1 MTIATGARHDLT
13 YIAEVTYGTTPSTP
27 ALKAIRHTGTT
38 LGLSKDSIESEELRE
53 DRQIAHYRHGNKSVA
68 GDINFELSYTSFD
81 DLIEAVMCGLWTSD
95 GDPEV
100 IKVGTT
106 ARTFTIE
113 RKQSDITQFLRATGC
128 SFNSMSL
135 SVAPNSMI
143 TGSFGVIG
151 KDFTL
156 TQAAIASSSYP
167 LATTTNPFDS
177 FTGSITVGGT
187 AIAVVTALELNIDN
201 GMEAQYVVG
210 DATSLQPPLAKSTVT
225 GSVTAY
231 FENQTLINYFI
242 NETAVA
248 VAFELID
255 SALNKYTFSMPV
267 VKFNSGNPEVGGAGA
282 ITVTL
287 DFIALYDPVTLT
299 QLQITKDNA
308 A

>member
-13 YIAEVTYGTTPSTP
+13 YVQETVYGTTPSTP
-27 ALKAIRHTGTT
+27 TMSAIRHTGTT

-81 DLIEAVMCGLWTSD
+81 DFIQAVMCGTWTDD
-95 GDPEV
+95 GDPEH
-100 IKVGTT
+100 IIVGTT

-113 RKQSDITQFLRATGC
+113 RKHSDITQFLRSTGC
-128 SFNSMSL
+128 SVNSMSL

-143 TGSFGVIG
+143 TGTFGILG
-151 KDFTL
+151 KDMTL
-156 TQAAIASSSYP
+156 TQSAVASASYP
-167 LATTTNPFDS
+167 AASTSSPFDS
-177 FTGSITVGGT
+177 FSGTISLGGT
-187 AIAVVTALELNIDN
+187 SVAVITALELNIDN

-210 DATSLQPPLAKSTVT
+210 DATTLQPPLAKSTVT

-231 FENQTLINYFI
+231 FENQTLVNYFI
-242 NETAVA
+242 NETNVA
-248 VAFELID
+248 VSFDLID
-255 SALNKYTFSMPV
+255 PLLNKYTFDMPV

-287 DFIALYDPVTLT
+287 DFIALYDATLAT
-299 QLQITKDNA
+299 QLKITKDNV
-308 A
+308 